1 MLLCPAPTPWSRL
14 LYLIYPAV
22 RRRQY
27 CQSARCLRAP
37 LDLAIPHQQLAVPPR
52 PHRHSHE
59 HVLAL
64 EGFHH
69 LHALHRQ
76 LSFPALRVPDR
87 EYRRARGEIESG
99 PVPLDSMGFTY
110 VRLFTL
116 PQRNSAG
123 DSLRSGPPN
132 FDVFEI
138 EPAGRELPDAT
149 LRRHT
154 RDRREL
160 RMWGRT
166 RRSRPVLRLTRNR
179 DRDLPMIDPHRQVRH
194 QRALDIPHHLL
205 RSQLCR
211 RQHVD
216 LLHRPTVALD
226 DLGGYHSRKRKDE
239 LLSTLDG

>member
-69 LHALHRQ
+69 LHSLDRQ

-87 EYRRARGEIESG
+87 EYRRARGEIETG

-110 VRLFTL
+110 VRLLTL
-116 PQRNSAG
+116 SQGNSTGNA
-123 DSLRSGPPN
+123 LRPGAPYLNVLEIQPP
-132 FDVFEI
+132 
-138 EPAGRELPDAT
+138 GRELPDTT
-149 LRRHT
+149 LRRQT
-154 RDRREL
+154 RHCRKLGMR
-160 RMWGRT
+160 GRT
-166 RRSRPVLRLTRNR
+166 RRRWPGLRLARYSH
-179 DRDLPMIDPHRQVRH
+179 RDLPVVDPHRQVRH
-194 QRALDIPHHLL
+194 QRALDVPHHLL
-205 RSQLCR
+205 RSKLGS
-211 RQHVD
+211 RQNMD
-216 LLHRPTVALD
+216 LLHRPAVALH
-226 DLGGYHSRKRKDE
+226 DLGGHHSRKRKDE